1 MTTDRRSLRLDPS
14 PIELIDRSKSI
25 EFEFNGRPVH
35 AYEGD
40 TVGSALYAS
49 GVRIFSRSFKY
60 HRVRGMLCVSGS
72 CPNCLMTVDGVPNVR
87 VCVQRV
93 EQGMKVKGQ
102 NAWPGLERDLF
113 SVIDRFRWALPVGFY
128 YKGLYRPRALWNLS
142 ASLIR
147 RFAGL
152 GSVNLDAEGHRAEH
166 RSYAHADVA
175 VVGGGVA
182 GMSAA
187 LEAARNAARITLVD
201 DQPTLGGRLRY
212 GSRHQLVN
220 VDDGGEMSAPEAA
233 HMLATRVAEHERI
246 DVLSDAT
253 VFGHY
258 EGNLLGVRTPHG
270 IVHLRAR
277 HVVVATGAQEVPLT
291 FERNDLSGVMLSTG
305 VRRLI
310 NLYGV
315 KPGNTALVVTTNDD
329 AYYAALDML
338 DAGMR
343 IVAVA
348 DTRSEFR
355 RDLDAATTLRSRGVL
370 ILANHAMVRAEGT
383 RTVIGGI
390 VAEMGPDG
398 MTGHERQFDC
408 DTIAMSGG
416 FQPSS
421 ALLHQAGAT
430 FMRDFD
436 VDADIPV
443 QLPNSVHAAGDVTA
457 INDPTISALQGR
469 LAGLETSLAVRPSTS
484 DNELT
489 ALKHSLRE
497 SISAYRRRVLITP
510 APVDLAAGPRQFVCY
525 CEDVLAKDVVQGVDE
540 GFRDVQMLKRYSTV
554 TMGPCQGKM
563 CHKRFTEILSQET
576 DTPLTDVGSTTSR
589 PPVQPLTLGE
599 LAGPMHMPFKRTPIH
614 NRHLQANAR
623 MAETGGWHRPHSYG
637 DPQLEAKTVRQSVG
651 IIDVGTLGKLD
662 IQGKDSPELL
672 DFVYTHRFSDLR
684 PGSRPIRSPHG

>member
-175 VVGGGVA
+175 VVGGGIA

-187 LEAARNAARITLVD
+187 LEAGRNGARVTLVD
-201 DQPTLGGRLRY
+201 DQPTLGGKLRY
-212 GSRHQLVN
+212 GSRHRLVN
-220 VDDGGEMSAPEAA
+220 VDGGGEMAAPEAA

-443 QLPNSVHAAGDVTA
+443 QLPNSVHVAGDVTA

-489 ALKHSLRE
+489 ALKRSLRE
-497 SISAYRRRVLITP
+497 TISAYRRQVLITP

-614 NRHLQANAR
+614 QRHLQANAR
-623 MAETGGWHRPHSYG
+623 MAETGGWHRPHS
-637 DPQLEAKTVRQSVG
+637 
-651 IIDVGTLGKLD
+651 
-662 IQGKDSPELL
+662 
-672 DFVYTHRFSDLR
+672 
-684 PGSRPIRSPHG
+684 

>member
-443 QLPNSVHAAGDVTA
+443 QLPELRPRGGRCDRNQRPDHIRPAGKTGW
-457 INDPTISALQGR
+457 P
-469 LAGLETSLAVRPSTS
+469 
-484 DNELT
+484 
-489 ALKHSLRE
+489 
-497 SISAYRRRVLITP
+497 
-510 APVDLAAGPRQFVCY
+510 
-525 CEDVLAKDVVQGVDE
+525 
-540 GFRDVQMLKRYSTV
+540 RDVSGR
-554 TMGPCQGKM
+554 
-563 CHKRFTEILSQET
+563 
-576 DTPLTDVGSTTSR
+576 
-589 PPVQPLTLGE
+589 
-599 LAGPMHMPFKRTPIH
+599 
-614 NRHLQANAR
+614 QAFHER
-623 MAETGGWHRPHSYG
+623 
-637 DPQLEAKTVRQSVG
+637 
-651 IIDVGTLGKLD
+651 
-662 IQGKDSPELL
+662 
-672 DFVYTHRFSDLR
+672 
-684 PGSRPIRSPHG
+684 